1 MSGELIMMSKEMH
14 LGMDDIDSP
23 RGGCTTHFT
32 SLVVEMLTDWGA
44 QWIDYPNL
52 IRLNPNIPFRTRGNG
67 AVALRFKVE
76 ASKIQ
81 EILQTIERMF
91 QEYVE
96 RDYPNTN
103 PGVVLVEGSIPPAVH
118 KFAERAL
125 WRTISITIAKRVLE
139 RNKIRHVY
147 DGNGRGLIGAMAA
160 VGNRLA
166 KDHTYEFIA
175 YRSPDRLGKP
185 RGVQDESVIEMNRAL
200 GDRLFSNIDSRTNRT
215 LIAPHGPDP
224 VLFGIRGESPNDV
237 IAAASYVQSDSAID
251 RWMVFRSNQG
261 TGAHL
266 KNVVYI
272 ADLRPYM
279 AAVIHGVIDRKPA
292 TIEGGHVIFGIGDC
306 SGSIECAAYE
316 PTGEFRETVA
326 RLIKGDQVLV
336 HAAVRPASSTHGF
349 TLNVE
354 GIEIIKLAT
363 RSKMLNPVCPSCSK
377 RMKSAGR
384 GQGYKCVNCGFKD
397 PLGAKTE
404 FLLDSELEEIAYLPP
419 PRAQRHLTRPLERM
433 NRRNS
438 GLPRSLVGEWHI
450 P

>member
-1 MSGELIMMSKEMH
+1 MMSKEMH

-23 RGGCTTHFT
+23 RGGCTTHFA
-32 SLVVEMLTDWGA
+32 SLVVEMLTDWGVE
-44 QWIDYPNL
+44 WIDYPNL

-67 AVALRFKVE
+67 AVALRFKAE
-76 ASKIQ
+76 TSKIQ
-81 EILQTIERMF
+81 EILQSIERMF

-96 RDYPNTN
+96 REYPNTN
-103 PGVVLVEGSIPPAVH
+103 PGVVLVEGSIPPAIH

-125 WRTISITIAKRVLE
+125 WRNIPITIAKRVLE
-139 RNKIRHVY
+139 RNMIQHVY
-147 DGNGRGLIGAMAA
+147 DGNGRGLVGAIAA
-160 VGNRLA
+160 IGNRLTQ
-166 KDHTYEFIA
+166 DHTYEFIA
-175 YRSPDRLGKP
+175 YRSTDTSGIP
-185 RGVQDESVIEMNRAL
+185 RRVHDDSVAEMNRIM
-200 GDRLFSNIDSRTNRT
+200 GDRLFSNIDPRTGRT

-237 IAAASYVQSDSAID
+237 ISAASYVQSDSAID

-266 KNVVYI
+266 KNVVYV

-279 AAVIHGVIDRKPA
+279 AAVVHGVVDKKPA

-306 SGSIECAAYE
+306 SGSIECAVYE
-316 PTGEFRETVA
+316 PSGEFRETVA
-326 RLIKGDQVLV
+326 RLAKGDQAMV
-336 HAAVRPASSTHGF
+336 HAAVRPASSTHGL

-354 GIEIIKLAT
+354 GIEIIKLVKK
-363 RSKMLNPVCPSCSK
+363 SKLLNPVCPSCSK
-377 RMKSAGR
+377 RMKSAGK
-384 GQGYKCVNCGFKD
+384 GQGYKCVNCGFRD

-404 FLLDSELEEIAYLPP
+404 ILLDRELEEIAYLPP

-433 NRRNS
+433 HRRNS
-438 GLPRSLVGEWHI
+438 GLPRSLIDEWHI

>member
-1 MSGELIMMSKEMH
+1 MTSKEMH

-32 SLVVEMLTDWGA
+32 SLVVEMLEDLGA

-67 AVALRFKVE
+67 AVALRFKAE
-76 ASKIQ
+76 TRRIQ
-81 EILQTIERMF
+81 EILESIERMF

-103 PGVVLVEGSIPPAVH
+103 PGVVLVGGRIPPSIIA
-118 KFAERAL
+118 FAESAL

-139 RNKIRHVY
+139 RNKIQHIY
-147 DGNGRGLIGAMAA
+147 DGNGRGLIGALAA
-160 VGNRLA
+160 VGNRLTQ
-166 KDHTYEFIA
+166 DHTYEFIA
-175 YRSPDRLGKP
+175 YRSPDESGRQ
-185 RGVQDESVIEMNRAL
+185 RGVHDESVIEMNRVM
-200 GDRLFSNIDSRTNRT
+200 GDRLFSNIDPRTNRT
-215 LIAPHGPDP
+215 LITPHGPDP
-224 VLFGIRGESPNDV
+224 VLFGVRGESPNDV
-237 IAAASYVQSDSAID
+237 ISAASYIHSDSIID

-266 KNVVYI
+266 RNVVYV

-279 AAVIHGVIDRKPA
+279 AAVVHGVIDRKSV
-292 TIEGGHVIFGIGDC
+292 TMEGGHVIFGIGDC
-306 SGSIECAAYE
+306 SGNIECAAYE
-316 PTGEFRETVA
+316 PTGEFRETVGKLA
-326 RLIKGDQVLV
+326 KGDQALI
-336 HAAVRPASSTHGF
+336 HAAVRPASRTHGL

-354 GIEIIKLAT
+354 GIEIIKLAK
-363 RSKMLNPVCPSCSK
+363 RSKLLNPVCPSCSK

-384 GQGYKCVNCGFKD
+384 GKGYKCVTCGFKD
-397 PLGAKTE
+397 PFGAKTE
-404 FLLDSELEEIAYLPP
+404 VPLDSELEETVYLPP

-433 NRRNS
+433 TRRNS
-438 GLPRSLVGEWHI
+438 GVPRSLINKWHV